1 MASAPPSNCS
11 RVLIRTW
18 TMQPGLRKTHA
29 RVTLQFKIKAKKR
42 RGKWHLRLEI
52 AMYKCLK
59 TSPLLATN
67 LDTCLEKEI
76 VNCLPAGRKVLR
88 VDGTTLN
95 GHRHVFWSAAVKCPS
110 PEIFVA
116 CFSFLKWH
124 WMSLYECFGLWPK
137 CLRAICPSTC
147 RMRRS
152 HDAKCDLLIVE
163 NISNC
168 TLFVV
173 WLIREQVS
181 ALFSFNKG
189 HKGPNYVHWSV
200 PAYLIAWLQ
209 WVQCNIHFPK
219 I

>member
-11 RVLIRTW
+11 GVLIRTW

-52 AMYKCLK
+52 TMYKCLK

-76 VNCLPAGRKVLR
+76 VNCLWAGRKVLR

-124 WMSLYECFGLWPK
+124 WMSLYECFGLRPK

-152 HDAKCDLLIVE
+152 HDAKCDLDHWKYLK
-163 NISNC
+163 
-168 TLFVV
+168 L
-173 WLIREQVS
+173 Q
-181 ALFSFNKG
+181 
-189 HKGPNYVHWSV
+189 WSV
-200 PAYLIAWLQ
+200 TIYCSECISPQYSMCLSK
-209 WVQCNIHFPK
+209 FSPK
-219 I
+219 QNCPVSMIGIRLSRTTIQILL

>member
-1 MASAPPSNCS
+1 MLCIYALYICFVYMLCISLKFYSMHLSGMASAPPSNCR

-52 AMYKCLK
+52 TIYKCLK

-76 VNCLPAGRKVLR
+76 VNCLWAGRKVLR

-116 CFSFLKWH
+116 CFSFLK
-124 WMSLYECFGLWPK
+124 
-137 CLRAICPSTC
+137 
-147 RMRRS
+147 
-152 HDAKCDLLIVE
+152 
-163 NISNC
+163 
-168 TLFVV
+168 
-173 WLIREQVS
+173 
-181 ALFSFNKG
+181 
-189 HKGPNYVHWSV
+189 
-200 PAYLIAWLQ
+200 
-209 WVQCNIHFPK
+209 
-219 I
+219 

>member
-1 MASAPPSNCS
+1 MRLSGMASGPPSNCS

-152 HDAKCDLLIVE
+152 HDTQCDLEHWKYLKLQWSVTIYCRPFCF
-163 NISNC
+163 IA
-168 TLFVV
+168 
-173 WLIREQVS
+173 VS
-181 ALFSFNKG
+181 AFLHNIACVCL
-189 HKGPNYVHWSV
+189 NSV
-200 PAYLIAWLQ
+200 QNRIAQ
-209 WVQCNIHFPK
+209 WVW
-219 I
+219 

>member
-1 MASAPPSNCS
+1 MGWPLTGQNSLSSFWRLPSVCFWFCSLRLSGMASALPSNWS
-11 RVLIRTW
+11 RVLIRTR

-42 RGKWHLRLEI
+42 WGNGTLRLEI
-52 AMYKCLK
+52 AKYKCLK
-59 TSPLLATN
+59 TYPMLATN

-76 VNCLPAGRKVLR
+76 VSCISAGRKVLR

-110 PEIFVA
+110 PEIFVG

-124 WMSLYECFGLWPK
+124 WMSLYECFGLRPK

-152 HDAKCDLLIVE
+152 HDAQCDLSSIE

-168 TLFVV
+168 KLHC
-173 WLIREQVS
+173 LMAGS
-181 ALFSFNKG
+181 SGNK
-189 HKGPNYVHWSV
+189 
-200 PAYLIAWLQ
+200 YLQLQ
-209 WVQCNIHFPK
+209 QRI
-219 I
+219 